1 MLSLA
6 MRTLSP
12 KRDYEHFR
20 DQNAENPVRK
30 KKNKA
35 DWRID
40 GTGNREMRTHRKV
53 FL

>member
-1 MLSLA
+1 

-12 KRDYEHFR
+12 KWKYEHFR

-35 DWRID
+35 ELMGQGI
-40 GTGNREMRTHRKV
+40 GE
-53 FL
+53 